1 MKKNLFIVLLIICG
15 ALIVKAQDVIS
26 VDDLAKDLRNTNLV
40 IISAGPKAEY
50 DKQHITGSINIPYN
64 AFDKAGNIE
73 GLLIADAEMGK
84 ILGDRGI
91 SEKNAIVVYDE
102 FDGRYAARVYYL
114 LKYLGAKDVKILEG
128 GIEGWKAGRKPITR
142 NPTTVTKK
150 TFAVTANRNVM
161 LTTQELAGNRPNM
174 VLVDCRAPGEYRGR
188 ERESKGHITGAINIE
203 YKELLAADGKLKS
216 KADLEK
222 VYSSKGVTKDKEVV
236 LYCSSGVRTGLHYLV
251 LTSYLGFNNIK
262 VYDAGFNEWV
272 TVQAGK
278 ISQ

>member
-1 MKKNLFIVLLIICG
+1 MKKSLFIILLILCSASI
-15 ALIVKAQDVIS
+15 IKAQDVIS
-26 VDDLAKDLRNTNLV
+26 VDDLTKNLRDQNLV
-40 IISAGPKAEY
+40 VISAGPKAEY
-50 DKQHITGSINIPYN
+50 DKQHITGAINIPYN
-64 AFDKAGNIE
+64 TFDKAGNIE
-73 GLLIADAEMGK
+73 GLLIADAEMAK

-91 SEKNAIVVYDE
+91 SDKNSIVVYDE

-128 GIEGWKAGRKPITR
+128 GMDAWKAGRKPITR
-142 NPTTVTKK
+142 NPTNATKK
-150 TFAVTANRNVM
+150 TFALAANRGMM
-161 LTTQELAGNRPNM
+161 LSTQEVAGNRPNM
-174 VLVDCRAPGEYRGR
+174 VLVDCRSQGEFRGR
-188 ERESKGHITGAINIE
+188 ERDSKGHIQGAINIE
-203 YKELLAADGKLKS
+203 YKELLTAEGKLKT

-222 VYSSKGVTKDKEVV
+222 LYASKGISKDKEVV

-272 TVQAGK
+272 TVHAAR